1 MRKILGNSVAMK
13 MMILPRRRSGND
25 TVLQQRPL
33 SVMPTSV
40 SYLRICSQ
48 DHRRSRFQS
57 MAFQARSRCA
67 SKMIMAAFR
76 NMLSRGRSGYLRN
89 QGDGFQ
95 GTACGDYVQ
104 DYVQIVH
111 T

>member
-1 MRKILGNSVAMK
+1 MCLKRWIGGLGTMSSILGNSVAIK
-13 MMILPRRRSGND
+13 MMTLPRRRSGND

-40 SYLRICSQ
+40 SYLRICSH
-48 DHRRSRFQS
+48 DCRKSRFQS

-76 NMLSRGRSGYLRN
+76 SKMKVRGRNYYLRDHAV
-89 QGDGFQ
+89 DGNR
-95 GTACGDYVQ
+95 DV
-104 DYVQIVH
+104 
-111 T
+111 